1 MSDEQALESVRFP
14 HPSPNQARLTRL
26 VSGSDSSSASRTFAI
41 CSFPFLAR
49 TILLSVPV
57 QGYSYAVD
65 PTWVDHGSS
74 KIAVPPPPTIRIMHG
89 FLWSAASLSPR
100 MAAWCCRVLE
110 TAGFSHF
117 LSLKRFCVG
126 FLLRWNSTDCKC
138 PDSASWLGDTA
149 SLCLIRR
156 VWTEKTKTGRIRGRR
171 GTRGGGRGG
180 D

>member
-26 VSGSDSSSASRTFAI
+26 VSGSDRSSASRTFAI

-74 KIAVPPPPTIRIMHG
+74 KIAVPPPPNHPDHAR
-89 FLWSAASLSPR
+89 FLVECGLPLTPAGGVVLQSVGDCRLLSFSLI
-100 MAAWCCRVLE
+100 E
-110 TAGFSHF
+110 
-117 LSLKRFCVG
+117 KI
-126 FLLRWNSTDCKC
+126 LRWLLV
-138 PDSASWLGDTA
+138 A
-149 SLCLIRR
+149 
-156 VWTEKTKTGRIRGRR
+156 VEQH
-171 GTRGGGRGG
+171 
-180 D
+180 